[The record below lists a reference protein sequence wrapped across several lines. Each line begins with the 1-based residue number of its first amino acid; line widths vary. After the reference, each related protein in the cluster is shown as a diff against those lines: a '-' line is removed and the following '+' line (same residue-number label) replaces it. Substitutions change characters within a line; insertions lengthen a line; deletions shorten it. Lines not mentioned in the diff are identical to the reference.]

1 MTTTIEGRVWCFG
14 RDINPDLIQPTHAL
28 LKPVSEQPRYVFEAN
43 RPGWVDLVQPG
54 DIIVAGSNFG
64 TGSSRPAA
72 RVLKD
77 LRLGGLLADSIN
89 GLFFR
94 NCVNFAFAGLECTD
108 VAAAF
113 TEGNVGRFDL
123 ETGEVRNVTT
133 GRVLQGRPWAPEL
146 LEIHRCGGLIEQLE
160 AEGLL
165 LGGPA

>member
-1 MTTTIEGRVWCFG
+1 MTTVVEGRVWCFG
-14 RDINPDLIQPTHAL
+14 RDINTDLIQPTHAL
-28 LKPVSEQPRYVFEAN
+28 LKPVDQQPRYVFEAN
-43 RPGWVDLVQPG
+43 RPGWVDGVEPG
-54 DIIVAGSNFG
+54 DIIVAGPNFG

-94 NCVNFAFAGLECTD
+94 NCVNFAFAGLECAG

-113 TEGNVGRFDL
+113 SEGDVGRFDL
-123 ETGEVRNVTT
+123 ETGEVCNMTT
-133 GRVLQGRPWAPEL
+133 GAVLSGRPWAAEL
-146 LEIHRCGGLIEQLE
+146 LTIYRCGGLIQQLE

-165 LGGPA
+165 VGEAR